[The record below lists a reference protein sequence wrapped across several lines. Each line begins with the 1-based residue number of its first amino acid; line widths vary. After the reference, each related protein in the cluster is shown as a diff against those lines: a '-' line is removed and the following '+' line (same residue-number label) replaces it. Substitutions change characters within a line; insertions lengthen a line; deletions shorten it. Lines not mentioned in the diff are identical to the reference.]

1 MKQTEHNRKAA
12 GIDTGKDRLDIAV
25 HGSSERLAVANDGAG
40 HERLIA
46 WLEARRVRR
55 VGIEASGGYE
65 KTVVAALRLAG
76 VQVIVF
82 QPKQIRHFAGFQ
94 LLRAKNDRIDAALIA
109 EATASHKENRQAP
122 DPRLEGFA
130 QALTLIEQI
139 TEDIA
144 RWKTRLEGC
153 RQAEQ
158 RAWVGAEI
166 KRLVRARD
174 IERARL
180 LQQIKGHQDLAER
193 YRLILSVPG
202 IGLPTALTL
211 LIRMPEL
218 GRVTREQVAALAGLA
233 PFDHDSGRF
242 RGQRRIAGGRGRVR
256 KALYAAAFP
265 AAQRWNPQLVALYN
279 RLKTNG
285 KEHKKTLV
293 ACARKLLIM
302 VNAVVTRGTPW
313 IKAGQPA

>member
-1 MKQTEHNRKAA
+1 MKQREHNRKAA

-25 HGSSERLAVANDGAG
+25 HSSPERLEVANDGTG
-40 HERLIA
+40 HERLVA
-46 WLEARRVRR
+46 WLEAREIRR
-55 VGIEASGGYE
+55 IGIEASGGYE
-65 KTVVAALRLAG
+65 RAVVAALRLAG
-76 VQVIVF
+76 VEVIVF
-82 QPKQIRHFAGFQ
+82 QPKQIRHLAGFR
-94 LLRAKNDRIDAALIA
+94 LRRAKNDRLDAALIA
-109 EATASHKENRQAP
+109 EATAAHQESRQAP
-122 DPRLEGFA
+122 DPRVQDFA
-130 QALTLIEQI
+130 EALTLIEQI

-158 RAWVGAEI
+158 RGWVGAEI
-166 KRLVRARD
+166 KRLIRARD

-180 LQQIKGHQDLAER
+180 VQQIKEHQDLAQR

-202 IGLPTALTL
+202 IGLPTALVL

-218 GRVTREQVAALAGLA
+218 GTLTREQVAALAGLA

-265 AAQRWNPQLVALYN
+265 AAQKWNPQLVALYS
-279 RLKTNG
+279 RLKGQG
-285 KEHKKTLV
+285 KEHKKVLV
-293 ACARKLLIM
+293 ACARKLLVM

-313 IKAGQPA
+313 IKSHQPA